1 MKLGEYSQTE
11 RQMMILAMLSSSERG
26 YTFQEICSFLKK
38 NYVEVSTKTV
48 ERDLDSITD
57 SFFIFEEERKGLT
70 YFVANKYK
78 IDNLQFDLPEMLSL
92 YFAKEVMRGY
102 GGIDVGKNAMKI
114 IDKIINKMPT
124 INQAFI
130 ESLKKEYLISDTD
143 LLAEKAINVEIM
155 DEIREAIAKKKRIS
169 IKYHGFNSDEST
181 EREVDPYVI
190 EIQDGGYHII
200 GFCHLRNSM
209 RVFRIARIQSIKTLK
224 DTFEKPVD
232 LEEQIKKLRFDKL
245 TGTNPEKVVLYFDKS
260 QSRYIR
266 EYEAGKAEHIT
277 ELENGGI
284 CFERT
289 VPITPDLVQWVLSFG
304 AGVKVIEPKD
314 LAKRVQEHAQTM
326 MKLYNNEV
334 EIAE

>member
-38 NYVEVSTKTV
+38 SYVEVSTKTI

-57 SFFIFEEERKGLT
+57 SFFIFEEDRKGQT
-70 YFVANKYK
+70 FYVANKYK

-102 GGIDVGKNAMKI
+102 GGIDVGKNALKI

-130 ESLKKEYLISDTD
+130 ENLNKEYLISDTD
-143 LLAEKAINVEIM
+143 LLAEKDINSELL
-155 DEIREAIAKKKRIS
+155 DEIRDAIAKKKRIS
-169 IKYHGFNSDEST
+169 IKYHSFNSDEST
-181 EREVDPYVI
+181 EREVDPYLI

-200 GFCHLRNSM
+200 GFCHLRKSL
-209 RVFRIARIQSIKTLK
+209 RVFRIARIQSIKVLK
-224 DTFEKPVD
+224 DSFERPLD
-232 LEEQIKKLRFDKL
+232 LEDQIKKLRFDKL
-245 TGTNPEKVVLYFDKS
+245 TGSNPEKVVLEFDASK
-260 QSRYIR
+260 SRYIK
-266 EYEAGKAEHIT
+266 EYEAAKAEKIL

-284 CFERT
+284 RFERT
-289 VPITPDLVQWVLSFG
+289 VPITPDLIQWVLSFG
-304 AGVKVIEPKD
+304 AGVKVLEPKE
-314 LAKRVQEHAQTM
+314 LARSVQENAEAM
-326 MKLYNNEV
+326 IKLYKEV
-334 EIAE
+334 